1 MQDPKKLFRNSVIG
15 TALVALCCFT
25 PVLVVL
31 LGVVGLSAL
40 VGYLDYVLFP
50 ALALFIG
57 LTIYAYQRKRR
68 VDHPALTLYRGR
80 RSEGTPRLGFV
91 VSKKVAGKAHDRN
104 RVKRRLRAICLP
116 LLPRLGSCDL
126 ILVVRTP
133 ALALEFA
140 ELQVAVVQLF
150 QQAGVLRDSDSQEG
164 HDER

>member
-50 ALALFIG
+50 ALAFFIG

-68 VDHPALTLYRGR
+68 ADAHREAPTTGR
-80 RSEGTPRLGFV
+80 
-91 VSKKVAGKAHDRN
+91 
-104 RVKRRLRAICLP
+104 
-116 LLPRLGSCDL
+116 
-126 ILVVRTP
+126 
-133 ALALEFA
+133 
-140 ELQVAVVQLF
+140 
-150 QQAGVLRDSDSQEG
+150 
-164 HDER
+164 